1 MDFLKK
7 NKFTII
13 AVIVFL
19 ILVLL
24 IAQVTNFLSPGE
36 EKAIYGNRL
45 ENKVKISEST
55 KKAIKQNLES
65 DGIVTKSSVRIS
77 GRIIDIMATVNSET
91 DKNAAKNLT
100 NKITEKL
107 TKNELKYYDIQ
118 LFVKKDTTSDDFPI
132 IGYKHHNKDGFSW
145 TKDR

>member
-45 ENKVKISEST
+45 EKKVKISETT
-55 KKAIKQNLES
+55 KKDIKQNLES

-77 GRIIDIMATVNSET
+77 GRIIDIMATVNAET

-100 NKITEKL
+100 NKVTEKL

-118 LFVKKDTTSDDFPI
+118 LFVKKDTASNDFPI
-132 IGYKHHNKDGFSW
+132 IGYKHHNKDDFSW

>member
-65 DGIVTKSSVRIS
+65 DGIVTKSSVRI
-77 GRIIDIMATVNSET
+77 
-91 DKNAAKNLT
+91 
-100 NKITEKL
+100 
-107 TKNELKYYDIQ
+107 
-118 LFVKKDTTSDDFPI
+118 
-132 IGYKHHNKDGFSW
+132 
-145 TKDR
+145 